1 MSYSLPVRNNKHSN
15 IYSYKYLTNMH
26 EPKTKKVYKLNQFFD
41 AYIEEDLRAMKQNF
55 RKVAKTLRGSR
66 HL

>member
-1 MSYSLPVRNNKHSN
+1 
-15 IYSYKYLTNMH
+15 MH
-26 EPKTKKVYKLNQFFD
+26 EPKTKKVYKFNQLFD

-55 RKVAKTLRGSR
+55 RKVAKTLRGGR

>member
-1 MSYSLPVRNNKHSN
+1 
-15 IYSYKYLTNMH
+15 MH